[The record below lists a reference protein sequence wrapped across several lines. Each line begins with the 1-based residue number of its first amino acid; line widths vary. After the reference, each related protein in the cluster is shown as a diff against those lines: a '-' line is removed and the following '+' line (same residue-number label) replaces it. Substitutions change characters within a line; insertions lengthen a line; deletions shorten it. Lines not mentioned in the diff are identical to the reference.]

1 VSKGDS
7 EPQNVKMRMS
17 RIFVLF
23 VLLAV
28 STASL
33 FAQER
38 FVRPVDDAAKDAT
51 FLAFRTRLIA
61 AVDKKDARYI
71 YSIVDPRIQ
80 LSFGGDAGLAAFKR
94 IWKLESRDSDFWKQ
108 FGAVIKNG
116 GKFINQP
123 NAPKQF
129 AAPYTFS
136 AWPDD
141 LDSFEYLSIFGFD
154 VNLRERPS
162 TDSRVISQLSYNV
175 VKVDTDRSIIRKSGG
190 REVGGFSWYY
200 VETLGGK
207 KGYVSADYV
216 RSPIDLRAGFEKK
229 RGAWRMTYFIAGD

>member
-1 VSKGDS
+1 
-7 EPQNVKMRMS
+7 MS
-17 RIFVLF
+17 FLRVTVLF
-23 VLLAV
+23 VLFGLCGSALV
-28 STASL
+28 
-33 FAQER
+33 AQER
-38 FVRPVDDAAKDAT
+38 FIRPVDEASKDAS
-51 FLAFRTRLIA
+51 FLAFRNRLIT

-80 LSFGGDAGLAAFKR
+80 LSFGGDAGLATFKR
-94 IWKLESRDSDFWKQ
+94 VWKLERANSEFWKE
-108 FGAVIKNG
+108 FGLVIRNG
-116 GKFINQP
+116 GRFINEP

-129 AAPYTFS
+129 AAPYTYS

-141 LDSFEYLSIFGFD
+141 LDSFEHLSIFGFD

-162 TDSRVISQLSYNV
+162 TDSRVLGQLSYNV
-175 VKVDTDRSIIRKSGG
+175 VRVDTSKSVTRKAGG
-190 REVGGFSWYY
+190 RELGGFTWYY

-216 RSPIDLRAGFEKK
+216 RSPIDLRAGFERK